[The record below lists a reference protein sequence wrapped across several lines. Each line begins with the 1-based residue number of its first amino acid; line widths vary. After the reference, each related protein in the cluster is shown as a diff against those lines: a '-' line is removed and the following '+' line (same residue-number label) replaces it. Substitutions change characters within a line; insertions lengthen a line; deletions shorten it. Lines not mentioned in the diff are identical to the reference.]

1 MVFKRVLKGI
11 GRLMLTT
18 AVMCGVGLF
27 LCSSEV
33 KAAVGV
39 ELTSDGNGGF
49 IVTATKDDNETNIY
63 IKGVE
68 LYNSETSD
76 QPLYKK
82 DGITDDNS
90 SYTVNKSDFINGDGF
105 KTSNSSIAGGAPV
118 GIQKVVAIVNYTD
131 KNSSN
136 HTGVR
141 VEQIISPAVESHTI
155 YKVSAEKATSFSG
168 VKFTPTFKYTVG
180 EIGRAHV

>member
-39 ELTSDGNGGF
+39 ELTLDGNGGF

-105 KTSNSSIAGGAPV
+105 KTSNSSIARPYP
-118 GIQKVVAIVNYTD
+118 K
-131 KNSSN
+131 
-136 HTGVR
+136 
-141 VEQIISPAVESHTI
+141 
-155 YKVSAEKATSFSG
+155 TSL
-168 VKFTPTFKYTVG
+168 V
-180 EIGRAHV
+180 